1 VTAAAGSAGDGRV
14 VVITGASGGI
24 GAALARR
31 LGRDGHRLVLGARRL
46 RELQKVADDAGGGT
60 DRARAVP
67 ADVTSRGDVERLR
80 EAALEAFGGIDVWIN
95 NAGRGITRP
104 VLELTDEDVDD
115 MMRINVKSALYGM
128 QTVVPYFVERGRG
141 HVVNVSSFLG
151 RVPLAMHRS
160 AYSAAKAALNSLTAN
175 LRMDL
180 RTRAPDV
187 RVSLVMPGL
196 VRTDFARN
204 AGSGDAGG
212 SEGAVP
218 LPRASGPA
226 LAPQSAE
233 EVAEAIAGLLDAPVP
248 EAYTNPAQR
257 PLVER
262 YYADVAAFE
271 AGFGY

>member
-1 VTAAAGSAGDGRV
+1 MAETEGADGGRV
-14 VVITGASGGI
+14 VVVTGASGGI

-31 LGRDGHRLVLGARRL
+31 LGRNGDSLVLGARRL
-46 RELQKVADDAGGGT
+46 RELQKVAEEAGGGT

-67 ADVTSRGDVERLR
+67 ADVTRRADVERLR
-80 EAALEAFGGIDVWIN
+80 NAALEAFGRIDVWIN

-104 VLELTDEDVDD
+104 ALELTDDDVDD
-115 MMRINVKSALYGM
+115 MMRINVKAALYGM
-128 QTVVPYFVERGRG
+128 QAVVPYFVERGRG

-175 LRMDL
+175 VRMDL
-180 RTRAPDV
+180 RTRAPGV
-187 RVSLVMPGL
+187 HVSLVLPGL
-196 VRTDFARN
+196 VRTEFARH
-204 AGSGDAGG
+204 AGSGN
-212 SEGAVP
+212 EGAVP
-218 LPRASGPA
+218 LPRSPGPA

-233 EVAEAIAGLLDAPVP
+233 EVADVLAALLDAPVP
-248 EAYTNPAQR
+248 EVYTNPAQR

-271 AGFGY
+271 AGFGA